1 MLPGMLRPL
10 ILILLATT
18 MVAADLPVHVAT
30 TPVERPD
37 AEARERHAETLK
49 DPARA
54 TAKLVFLGDSITE
67 MWRNDEAGKPVWNQ
81 HWAKLG
87 ALNLGVPGDRTE
99 HVLWRIDHGALDG
112 LKPKLVV
119 LMIGTNNA
127 GHAHEPGGY
136 RCTARE
142 TADGI
147 RAILLRIRA
156 KCPAARILLMGILP
170 RTENEDPANV
180 QNLATNAIIKDFAD
194 GKTLVYLDIG
204 RRFVNPANGDAN
216 LGLMPDLLHINTDGY
231 RIWAEAIAPIV
242 AEALE

>member
-1 MLPGMLRPL
+1 MFRHLLLL
-10 ILILLATT
+10 ILSATIAI
-18 MVAADLPVHVAT
+18 AADIPLHVAT
-30 TPVERPD
+30 TPIPRAD
-37 AEARERHAETLK
+37 AEGRERHEETLK

-67 MWRNDEAGKPVWNQ
+67 MWRNDEAGKPVWDQ

-112 LKPKLVV
+112 LKAKLVV

-127 GHAHEPGGY
+127 GQVNEPGGY
-136 RCTARE
+136 RCTAQQ

-147 RAILLRIRA
+147 RAILQRIRA
-156 KCPAARILLMGILP
+156 KCPATRILLMGILP

-180 QNLATNAIIKDFAD
+180 QNLATNAIIKDYAD
-194 GKTLVYLDIG
+194 GKTIAYLDIG
-204 RRFVNPANGDAN
+204 KRFVNPANGDAN
-216 LGLMPDLLHINTDGY
+216 LGLMPDLLHINADGY
-231 RIWAEAIAPIV
+231 RIWAASIASIV
-242 AEALE
+242 AEALK